1 MPAVEA
7 RASTILVKFSQAQ
20 AEIVGKAVILSDGK
34 AGTVDYIWLDQ
45 LHGLGRFIMPFVA
58 HDAFR
63 PGSALWRDAFLS
75 VYGAV

>member
-7 RASTILVKFSQAQ
+7 RASTILVEFSQAQ

-34 AGTVDYIWLDQ
+34 AGTVDHIWLDE
-45 LHGLGRFIMPFVA
+45 LRGLRRGHHAFCRHG
-58 HDAFR
+58 AFR

-75 VYGAV
+75 VYGAI